1 MAHAYLGEQVGRCW
15 RDDLTEGKGTYYN
28 CNRHPNRYKRCG
40 IGMIYRRDTIKQ
52 GNLLYALG
60 YLTKSEQMVA
70 VKTKKGKRT
79 FFRGEMSECKSNV
92 GRSRAAC

>member
-1 MAHAYLGEQVGRCW
+1 
-15 RDDLTEGKGTYYN
+15 
-28 CNRHPNRYKRCG
+28 
-40 IGMIYRRDTIKQ
+40 MIYRRDTIKQ

-92 GRSRAAC
+92 GRPRAAC